1 MYIHDLNK
9 RKKELNS
16 ALKRVKQGLRK
27 MPPGRLRIK
36 AGPPSRYYQVLDSAN
51 RCGKYLGK
59 DDFPKAQALAQKAYL
74 ERLQDAITNEL
85 SFIGRIEKVRYLSP
99 EDVYSSLS
107 ELRKQLVDPF
117 FLSDEEY
124 AKAWLREPYEGKEF
138 NDTDPFYKTVRG
150 ERVRSKSEI
159 LIANA
164 LNDLGI
170 PYRYEAPLFLEN
182 DIVIYPDFTILKPH
196 ARTVCYFE
204 HCGRMDDPGYLN
216 GFIKREN
223 LYIQNGLIPG
233 IDVFMSFESSTLPIN
248 MDSVRQMLAALFVG
262 A

>member
-1 MYIHDLNK
+1 MYFHDLNK

-16 ALKRVKQGLRK
+16 ILKRTRQALRR

-36 AGPPSRYYQVLDSAN
+36 SGPPARYYQVVDSAN

-59 DDFPKAQALAQKAYL
+59 KDFPMAQALAQKSYL
-74 ERLQDAITNEL
+74 ERLQDAITDEL
-85 SFIGRIEKVRYLSP
+85 SFISEIEKAHYLAP
-99 EDVYSSLS
+99 EDVYSSLTKQRK
-107 ELRKQLVDPF
+107 ELVNPF
-117 FLSDEEY
+117 FMSDKEY
-124 AKAWLREPYEGKEF
+124 AEAWLSEPYEGKGF
-138 NDTDPFYKTVRG
+138 ADTDPVYKTARG

-182 DIVIYPDFTILKPH
+182 DTVIHPDFTILRPR

-204 HCGRMDDPGYLN
+204 HCGRMDDPNYLSN
-216 GFIKREN
+216 FLKREN

-233 IDVFMSFESSTLPIN
+233 IDVFMSFESSTSPIN